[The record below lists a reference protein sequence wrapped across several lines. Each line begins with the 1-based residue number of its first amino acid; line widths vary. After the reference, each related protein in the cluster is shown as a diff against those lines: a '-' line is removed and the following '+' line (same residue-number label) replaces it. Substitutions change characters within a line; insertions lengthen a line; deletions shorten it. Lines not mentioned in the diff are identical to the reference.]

1 MGVGESVEE
10 EVKREMEV
18 EGGCGGRESI
28 RKSGGKGEGGRMA
41 SGDSRLAVAERKIAP
56 FSSEDPVQ

>member
-1 MGVGESVEE
+1 MGESVEE
-10 EVKREMEV
+10 EVKREME
-18 EGGCGGRESI
+18 GGCGERENI

-41 SGDSRLAVAERKIAP
+41 SGDSRLAVAEGKIAP